1 MSAELADSFGLEST
15 RGALIAEVVEG
26 SPADKAGIRRG
37 DILLSFDGKEIE
49 HMRELPRI
57 VASTDVG
64 STVKAEL
71 FRDGKTISVNVTV
84 GELEE
89 EIAGLP
95 TKVDKG
101 VHGLGLSNIT
111 PELQKSLELESK
123 RGVVITSITPDTPAS
138 RSDLRRGD
146 LILEVNGLE
155 IEDVVNEKS
164 GALMGPRSVT
174 IASPMPSAADS
185 TGSGCPPATGRS
197 ATTRVRFGSGRTCAS
212 GDACRGSKFRA
223 GRPGK
228 ASPCL
233 QYIP

>member
-57 VASTDVG
+57 VASTNVG

-146 LILEVNGLE
+146 LILEVNGRE
-155 IEDVVNEKS
+155 IEDV
-164 GALMGPRSVT
+164 GAFRETLAKLKDLNILRLLVQRQSNLFY
-174 IASPMPSAADS
+174 
-185 TGSGCPPATGRS
+185 
-197 ATTRVRFGSGRTCAS
+197 TTLKI
-212 GDACRGSKFRA
+212 D
-223 GRPGK
+223 
-228 ASPCL
+228 
-233 QYIP
+233 